1 MHRSSSGHI
10 PGFRGQGASTID
22 EIVTPQKKAG
32 VQQFLEVNKAG
43 GNVIATSVI
52 THLEVIPAKL
62 EAKNPGAAGQYLGMF
77 DAKDFVEVE
86 INRNILLRA
95 SEIRSSI
102 SAPPIRPM
110 EWLRKLWIQPTPFI
124 WRLPPSTA
132 RLNFTHATTIRRGA
146 RYLLSPFL
154 IGAA

>member
-1 MHRSSSGHI
+1 M
-10 PGFRGQGASTID
+10 PQG
-22 EIVTPQKKAG
+22 
-32 VQQFLEVNKAG
+32 N
-43 GNVIATSVI
+43 I
-52 THLEVIPAKL
+52 T
-62 EAKNPGAAGQYLGMF
+62 GMF

-95 SEIRSSI
+95 SAIRSSI

-146 RYLLSPFL
+146 RYLLSPFNWSGVNKICGKYSL
-154 IGAA
+154 NRFARSGAGSARP